1 MSVYYVWHIAGYTKI
16 TKVNDIYLCPQR
28 VFYLVEETNMHANND
43 NTMYD
48 MLIKFHEH
56 PLRAHEPVL
65 CYNKNRKYESTK
77 EQRDSF

>member
-1 MSVYYVWHIAGYTKI
+1 MSVYYVWNTEGYIKM
-16 TKVNDIYLCPQR
+16 NDMYLCPQK
-28 VFYLVEETNMHANND
+28 VFYLVEEINMHANND
-43 NTMYD
+43 NTMYN